1 MECCHEIVKF
11 LHEQHLSFKLIKIQV
26 KPYPG
31 TTDGNYM
38 YYFSNFNTCSQ
49 HEVLDILEN
58 V

>member
-1 MECCHEIVKF
+1 MVKF
-11 LHEQHLSFKLIKIQV
+11 LHEQHLSFELIKIQV